1 MDLDWLK
8 LWLERYPWVLTL
20 ASLGVLL
27 LVCWLID
34 RVVRKWALRVM
45 GHLAARTRTRWD
57 DMLFNEGV
65 FNHLTHMV
73 PAAVA
78 QLMLP
83 LIPHLPDDLVTV
95 GRNVLTGYM
104 ILLAA
109 MAGSA
114 ALSASHLIY
123 QSTEEGGVSRPIKG
137 YVQLA
142 KIILFLIS
150 GVLIV
155 SVLIDRSPLLL
166 LSGLG
171 AMTAVLLLVFKDTLL
186 SLVASVQIASNDM
199 VRVGDWI
206 EMPQLSANGDVID
219 IALHTVKVQNWDKTI
234 TTIPTHRL
242 ISDAFRNWRGMSEAG
257 GRRIK
262 RSLHIDLASVRFL
275 QPDELVAMD
284 KLKLLKAY
292 LARKR
297 EELAAW
303 NATQSDGVPENGR
316 RLTNIGTFRAYAQA
330 YIEAHPE
337 VRPDMMRM
345 VRALDPGPQGLP
357 VEVYCF
363 TANTQWGEHERIQ
376 GDIFDHLIAM
386 LPSLGLRLYQ
396 QPAGHD
402 FGQLQA
408 ALGGGAAQ
416 GEAEDPLFPRAQGSG
431 PRAQSGA
438 RLEASSRLGRSRS

>member
-8 LWLERYPWVLTL
+8 PWLERYPWVLTL
-20 ASLGVLL
+20 ASLGALL
-27 LVCWLID
+27 LACWLID

-45 GHLAARTRTRWD
+45 GSLAARTRTRWD
-57 DMLFNEGV
+57 DMLYNEGV
-65 FNHLTHMV
+65 FSYLTHMV
-73 PAAVA
+73 PAAIA

-104 ILLAA
+104 ILMAA

-114 ALSASHLIY
+114 ALSACLLIY
-123 QSTEEGGVSRPIKG
+123 QSSDEGRESRPVKG

-206 EMPQLSANGDVID
+206 EMPQLSADGDVID

-234 TTIPTHRL
+234 TTIPTHRM
-242 ISDAFRNWRGMSEAG
+242 ISDSFRNWRGMSESG

-262 RSLHIDLASVRFL
+262 RALHIDLASVRFL
-275 QPDELVAMD
+275 RPDEIAAME
-284 KLKLLKAY
+284 KLQLLKAY
-292 LARKR
+292 LARKH

-303 NATQSDGVPENGR
+303 NTTHSDGLPENGR

-330 YIEAHPE
+330 
-337 VRPDMMRM
+337 
-345 VRALDPGPQGLP
+345 
-357 VEVYCF
+357 
-363 TANTQWGEHERIQ
+363 
-376 GDIFDHLIAM
+376 
-386 LPSLGLRLYQ
+386 
-396 QPAGHD
+396 
-402 FGQLQA
+402 
-408 ALGGGAAQ
+408 
-416 GEAEDPLFPRAQGSG
+416 
-431 PRAQSGA
+431 
-438 RLEASSRLGRSRS
+438 